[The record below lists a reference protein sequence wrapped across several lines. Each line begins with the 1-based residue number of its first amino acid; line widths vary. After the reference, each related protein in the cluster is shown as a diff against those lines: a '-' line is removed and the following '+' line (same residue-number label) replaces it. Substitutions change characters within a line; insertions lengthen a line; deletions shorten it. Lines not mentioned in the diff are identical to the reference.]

1 MFYFVFQGEHLVKRT
16 MNIIRLVGDAVLA
29 LRVPDEEMI
38 SIETTGLTMTLGRH
52 SPDKLAGL
60 NIIEKNARFVL
71 PAEEKALESSGI
83 QGESFV
89 DTQVWIL
96 YQVTNDDS
104 PEGNKLV
111 FLSNVTFLKR
121 VVRDVSLDFI
131 SRNTEKLTVLLVTEK
146 KAYS

>member
-1 MFYFVFQGEHLVKRT
+1 MRS
-16 MNIIRLVGDAVLA
+16 MNILSLVGDAVLA

-52 SPDKLAGL
+52 SPDKLVGL
-60 NIIEKNARFVL
+60 IIEEKDARFVL
-71 PAEEKALESSGI
+71 PAGKKALESSGI
-83 QGESFV
+83 QGASFV

-96 YQVTNDDS
+96 YQATNDDS
-104 PEGNKLV
+104 PEGNKFV

-131 SRNTEKLTVLLVTEK
+131 SRNTEKLTVLIVTEN

>member
-1 MFYFVFQGEHLVKRT
+1 
-16 MNIIRLVGDAVLA
+16 MNIISLVGDAVLA

-52 SPDKLAGL
+52 SPDKLVGL

-71 PAEEKALESSGI
+71 PAEKKALESSGI
-83 QGESFV
+83 QGASFV

-96 YQVTNDDS
+96 YQATSDDS
-104 PEGNKLV
+104 PEGNKFV
-111 FLSNVTFLKR
+111 FLLNLTFLKR

-131 SRNTEKLTVLLVTEK
+131 SRNTEKPTVPLLTGNKV
-146 KAYS
+146 YD

>member
-1 MFYFVFQGEHLVKRT
+1 
-16 MNIIRLVGDAVLA
+16 MNIIHLVGDAVLA

-121 VVRDVSLDFI
+121 VVRDVSLHFI
-131 SRNTEKLTVLLVTEK
+131 SRNTEKLTVPPVTENK
-146 KAYS
+146 VYN